1 MKVVTVRDFRDRA
14 TELLR
19 SEELAL
25 ITRDGLPAGFFVPWG
40 TPDVPDEVCKAG
52 FSRLVGQIRQEREA
66 LGIDEEGVLDDFATR
81 RRRHSVHDAERM
93 KSTTASRSGT

>member
-19 SEELAL
+19 SEELVF

-40 TPDVPDEVCKAG
+40 TPDVPDEVRKAV
-52 FSRLVGQIRQEREA
+52 FSRLAEQIRQEREA
-66 LGIDEEGVLDDFATR
+66 LGVDEEEVLNDFAAWRHR
-81 RRRHSVHDAERM
+81 R
-93 KSTTASRSGT
+93 

>member
-19 SEELAL
+19 SEELVF

-40 TPDVPDEVCKAG
+40 TPDIPDEVRKAV
-52 FSRLVGQIRQEREA
+52 FHRLADQIRQEREA
-66 LGIDEEGVLDDFATR
+66 LGIDEQEVLDDFAAWR
-81 RRRHSVHDAERM
+81 RRR
-93 KSTTASRSGT
+93 